1 MPVNLFRH
9 RLAMAVRFLLI
20 ITASFG
26 IRQAAGQSIKEE
38 LVSDSSARCVLK
50 GTLLIPEHKAKL
62 PVVLIIAGSGPTDRD
77 GNSPRLKSDY
87 LKLLAENLAANG
99 IASLRYDKRGVA
111 KSKYNGKEENVVFD
125 DFALDAASWI
135 SRLKAD
141 PRFSKVI
148 VMGHSEGSLLGML
161 AIQRSAA
168 DGFVSVAGAG
178 RPIDIVLKEQ
188 LHANANN
195 PASLIQAADGIID
208 SLKMGLQV
216 KQVPMLLS
224 GLFRPSVQPFL
235 ISWMK
240 YDPAVE
246 IKKLNMPV
254 MIVHGTTDIQ
264 VSKADAEALRIAHS
278 TATYQEVE
286 GMNHVLRA
294 APADRSE
301 NIKTYFRPDLPLKE
315 ELIRS
320 LTEFVQRIQ

>member
-1 MPVNLFRH
+1 
-9 RLAMAVRFLLI
+9 
-20 ITASFG
+20 
-26 IRQAAGQSIKEE
+26 
-38 LVSDSSARCVLK
+38 
-50 GTLLIPEHKAKL
+50 
-62 PVVLIIAGSGPTDRD
+62 
-77 GNSPRLKSDY
+77 LKSDY

-135 SRLKAD
+135 ARLKTD
-141 PRFSKVI
+141 PRFSKII

-178 RPIDIVLKEQ
+178 RPIDFVLKEQ

-224 GLFRPSVQPFL
+224 GLFRPGVQPFL

-246 IKKLNMPV
+246 IKKLNIPV

-264 VSKADAEALRIAHS
+264 VSKADAEALRIAYS
-278 TATYQEVE
+278 TATYQEIE

-320 LTEFVQRIQ
+320 LTEFVQRFQ